1 MTASQSHSPSHSATA
16 AGNPENPRESM
27 LRQTLAEIQKA
38 HGKGSIMQLDANPEP
53 VETTST
59 ASIGLDLAL
68 GSGGYPRGRIVEIYG
83 PEASGKT
90 TLALH
95 AVAEMQKR
103 GGRCAIIDAEHAL
116 DPIYARAIGVCL
128 EALLVSQPDNGEQGL
143 DIVEMLV
150 RSNCLDMIVVDSVA
164 ALAPRDEL
172 EGQMGDTQMGLQARM
187 MSKSMRK
194 LTSVVSKSNTTLVFI
209 NQVRQKIGVTFGPSE
224 VTTGGNALKYYAS
237 VRLDVRRIGSI
248 KKDEEV
254 IGNRTRVK
262 VVKNKL
268 APPFRQ
274 VEFDILFGKG
284 IYRLGEIVDLAEER
298 GVITKSGAWFSY
310 GDLRWQGRDRMLAA
324 FDADE
329 ALLNRVRA
337 DLASTSGKWDV
348 ADA

>member
-1 MTASQSHSPSHSATA
+1 MTAALSNSPT
-16 AGNPENPRESM
+16 PENPREAL
-27 LRQTLAEIQKA
+27 LRQVLVQIEKA
-38 HGKGSIMQLDANPEP
+38 HGKGSIMALDANPEP

-59 ASIGLDLAL
+59 GSVGLDLAL
-68 GSGGYPRGRIVEIYG
+68 GSGGYPRGRVIEIYG

-90 TLALH
+90 TLTLH
-95 AVAEMQKR
+95 AMAEMQKR
-103 GGRCAIIDAEHAL
+103 GGRCAFIDAEHAL
-116 DPIYARAIGVCL
+116 DPSYARSLGVHL
-128 EALLVSQPDNGEQGL
+128 ESLLVSQPDNGEQGL

-164 ALAPRDEL
+164 ALAPKDEL

-194 LTSVVSKSNTTLVFI
+194 LTSVVSKSNTTLIFI

-237 VRLDVRRIGSI
+237 VRLDVRRIGSL

-274 VEFDILFGKG
+274 VEFDIVFGRG
-284 IYRLGEIVDLAEER
+284 ISQVGQVVDLAEER
-298 GVITKSGAWFSY
+298 DVLQKAGAWYSFA
-310 GDLRWQGRDRMLAA
+310 DQRWQGREKLCLALES
-324 FDADE
+324 DAE
-329 ALLNRVRA
+329 LLGRLRAALSA
-337 DLASTSGKWDV
+337 APGKWGS
-348 ADA
+348 AEG

>member
-1 MTASQSHSPSHSATA
+1 MTAPMTQP
-16 AGNPENPRESM
+16 PENPREAL
-27 LRQTLAEIQKA
+27 LRQVLGQIEKA
-38 HGKGSIMQLDANPEP
+38 HGKGSIMALDANPEP

-59 ASIGLDLAL
+59 GSVGLDLAL
-68 GSGGYPRGRIVEIYG
+68 GSGGYPRGRVIEIYG

-90 TLALH
+90 TLTLH
-95 AVAEMQKR
+95 AMAEMQKR
-103 GGRCAIIDAEHAL
+103 GGRCAFIDAEHAL
-116 DPIYARAIGVCL
+116 DPSYARSLGVHL
-128 EALLVSQPDNGEQGL
+128 ESLLVSQPDNGEQGL

-164 ALAPRDEL
+164 ALAPKDEL

-194 LTSVVSKSNTTLVFI
+194 LTSVVSKSNTTLIFI

-237 VRLDVRRIGSI
+237 VRLDVRRIGSL

-274 VEFDILFGKG
+274 VEFDIVFGRG
-284 IYRLGEIVDLAEER
+284 ISQVGEVVDLAEER
-298 GVITKSGAWFSY
+298 DVLQKAGAWYSF
-310 GDLRWQGRDRMLAA
+310 GDQRWQGRDRLCVALEADPELLARLRA
-324 FDADE
+324 
-329 ALLNRVRA
+329 ALAVA
-337 DLASTSGKWDV
+337 PGKWGS
-348 ADA
+348 AES

>member
-1 MTASQSHSPSHSATA
+1 MTAPLTQPTP
-16 AGNPENPRESM
+16 PENPREAL
-27 LRQTLAEIQKA
+27 LRQVLSQIEKA
-38 HGKGSIMQLDANPEP
+38 HGKGSIMALDANPEP

-59 ASIGLDLAL
+59 GSVGLDLAL
-68 GSGGYPRGRIVEIYG
+68 GSGGYPRGRVIEIYG

-90 TLALH
+90 TLTLH
-95 AVAEMQKR
+95 AMAEMQKR
-103 GGRCAIIDAEHAL
+103 GGRCAFIDAEHAL
-116 DPIYARAIGVCL
+116 DPSYARALGVHL
-128 EALLVSQPDNGEQGL
+128 ESLLVSQPDNGEQGL

-164 ALAPRDEL
+164 ALAPKDEL
-172 EGQMGDTQMGLQARM
+172 EGQMGDMQMGLQARM

-194 LTSVVSKSNTTLVFI
+194 LTSVVSKSNTTLIFI

-237 VRLDVRRIGSI
+237 VRLDVRRIGSL

-274 VEFDILFGKG
+274 VEFDIVFGRG
-284 IYRLGEIVDLAEER
+284 ISQVGEVVDLAEER
-298 GVITKSGAWFSY
+298 DVLQKAGAWYSF
-310 GDLRWQGRDRMLAA
+310 GDQRWQGRDRLCVALEADPELFTRLRAALAVA
-324 FDADE
+324 P
-329 ALLNRVRA
+329 
-337 DLASTSGKWDV
+337 GKWGS
-348 ADA
+348 AES

>member
-1 MTASQSHSPSHSATA
+1 MIVSSSPSSSTPV
-16 AGNPENPRESM
+16 PENPREAM
-27 LRQTLAEIQKA
+27 LRQTLTLIEKT
-38 HGKGSIMQLDANPEP
+38 HGKGSIMALDANPEP

-59 ASIGLDLAL
+59 GSIGLDLAL
-68 GSGGYPRGRIVEIYG
+68 GSGGYPRGRVIEIYG

-90 TLALH
+90 TLSLH
-95 AVAEMQKR
+95 AMAEMQKR
-103 GGRCAIIDAEHAL
+103 GGRCAFIDAEHAL
-116 DPIYARAIGVCL
+116 DPSYARSLGVHL
-128 EALLVSQPDNGEQGL
+128 ESLLVSQPDNGEQGL

-164 ALAPRDEL
+164 ALAPKDEL

-254 IGNRTRVK
+254 VGNRTRVK

-274 VEFDILFGKG
+274 VEFDIVFGKG
-284 IYRLGEIVDLAEER
+284 IHQLGEVVDLAEER
-298 GVITKSGAWFSY
+298 DVLQRAGSWYSFGEQ
-310 GDLRWQGRDRMLAA
+310 RWQGRDKLCAALDQDPELVGRLRAALAA
-324 FDADE
+324 SA
-329 ALLNRVRA
+329 
-337 DLASTSGKWDV
+337 GKWGS
-348 ADA
+348 AEA

>member
-1 MTASQSHSPSHSATA
+1 MTAPMTQPPT
-16 AGNPENPRESM
+16 PENPREAL
-27 LRQTLAEIQKA
+27 LRQVLGQIEKA
-38 HGKGSIMQLDANPEP
+38 HGKGSIMALDANPEP

-59 ASIGLDLAL
+59 GSVGLDLAL
-68 GSGGYPRGRIVEIYG
+68 GSGGYPRGRVIEIYG

-90 TLALH
+90 TLTLH
-95 AVAEMQKR
+95 AMAEMQKR
-103 GGRCAIIDAEHAL
+103 GGRCAFIDAEHAL
-116 DPIYARAIGVCL
+116 DPSYARSLGVHL
-128 EALLVSQPDNGEQGL
+128 ESLLVSQPDNGEQGL

-164 ALAPRDEL
+164 ALAPKDEL

-194 LTSVVSKSNTTLVFI
+194 LTSVVSKSNTTLIFI

-237 VRLDVRRIGSI
+237 VRLDVRRIGSL

-254 IGNRTRVK
+254 VGNRTRVK

-274 VEFDILFGKG
+274 VEFDIVFGRG
-284 IYRLGEIVDLAEER
+284 ISQVGEVVDLAEER
-298 GVITKSGAWFSY
+298 DVLQKAGAWYSF
-310 GDLRWQGRDRMLAA
+310 GDQRWQGRDRLCLALE
-324 FDADE
+324 ADPE
-329 ALLNRVRA
+329 LLARLRAALAVA
-337 DLASTSGKWDV
+337 PGKWGS
-348 ADA
+348 AES